1 MEIQQRKGSVMKFL
15 FTAFRHLPELL
26 RLDTQSRHE
35 GISLPDR
42 RADWWGKLASLEA
55 KRTGAWS

>member
-1 MEIQQRKGSVMKFL
+1 MKFL

-35 GISLPDR
+35 GISLRDR
-42 RADWWGKLASLEA
+42 RADWWGNLAALEA